1 MINFV
6 NETNPITDGFLWAKD
21 ALTNPISSVNA
32 ISNIEVQNCQARML
46 FVDKDISTTPTDVPP
61 PAEWADNY
69 VMRGDFS
76 HSTQAGNIGRLLENL
91 TEVLIRRR
99 MHGDDNWVTLKR
111 IIIPNDPDEAREVL
125 KNIELKDYLTATGG
139 IYDYCLVPVIK
150 DGNIIV
156 QGSEPTN
163 PEDIATV
170 EANFDGVFVCDA
182 KSFKKLFGNIT
193 YDDNNK
199 KKSTNYH
206 ETLNGK
212 FPVVVSNARTNYY
225 QGGITGLVVND
236 DYCDDYVFDRNKLTK
251 ARQEFEEF
259 VSDNKPKVVKDWNG
273 NFWLCMVTDS
283 ASSSFDSSWGMG
295 LATVHFS
302 FVEIGDA
309 NNYDDLVNA
318 GLVQGV

>member
-1 MINFV
+1 MNFINE
-6 NETNPITDGFLWAKD
+6 NNPVGDGFLWAKD
-21 ALTNPISSVNA
+21 ALTNPISSVGA
-32 ISNIEVQNCQARML
+32 ISNIEIQNCQARML
-46 FVDKDISTTPTDVPP
+46 FVDRDISAPPTDVPP
-61 PAEWADNY
+61 SSEWQDNY

-76 HSTQAGNIGRLLENL
+76 HSTQAGNVGRLLDNL
-91 TEVLIRRR
+91 TEILIKRRVR
-99 MHGDDNWVTLKR
+99 GEKNWVTLKR
-111 IIIPNDPDEAREVL
+111 IVIPSDPAEAREAV
-125 KNIELKDYLTATGG
+125 KNIELKDYLTATGVT
-139 IYDYCLVPVIK
+139 YEYCLVPVVK

-156 QGSEPTN
+156 QGTEPVN
-163 PEDIATV
+163 EEDMAV
-170 EANFDGVFVCDA
+170 VYAEFDGVFICD
-182 KSFKKLFGNIT
+182 SQHFKKMLGNIT
-193 YDDNNK
+193 YDDNSK

-212 FPVVVSNARTNYY
+212 FPIVVSNAKTNYY

-236 DYCDDYVFDRNKLTK
+236 DYCDDYVLDREKLTR
-251 ARQEFEEF
+251 ARKEFEEF
-259 VSDNKPKVVKDWNG
+259 VSDNKPKVIKDWNG

-309 NNYDDLVNA
+309 NNYDDLVAA